1 MKKIIFLIL
10 CITLTITV
18 VMSDAAAREKK
29 GPKIRLGEFTGTD
42 SGSGTAADKTDSS
55 SPKGLTDDDVEFM
68 YRAGVFD
75 DEEPLGFFRQ
85 RISIGYNLFMI
96 SRHFIY
102 EYDGGG
108 LLVEREMERAYSHGI
123 AIQYHLGISLMRDYD
138 WRGNPILGV
147 NFLLDGSFGYGENN
161 IMTLG
166 LGGEVHF
173 LWIFKIAAG
182 VGYIK
187 SESTIFR
194 SGEYAPFYGQ
204 NKPVRNEKSG
214 ILPFIQFGISIPVSN
229 KYDVFALFSEFR
241 NEEGQGG
248 DRPFPDIEFFR
259 AGISWKF

>member
-10 CITLTITV
+10 CITLSITV
-18 VMSDAAAREKK
+18 VMSDAAAQEKK
-29 GPKIRLGEFTGTD
+29 GPRVRLGEFTGTD
-42 SGSGTAADKTDSS
+42 SGSDTAADKTDTS
-55 SPKGLTDDDVEFM
+55 SPKGLTDDDLELM
-68 YRAGVFD
+68 ARAGVFD
-75 DEEPLGFFRQ
+75 EDEPKFFRQ
-85 RISIGYNLFMI
+85 RFSIAYNMFMI
-96 SRHFIY
+96 FAGDHTT
-102 EYDGGG
+102 DGG
-108 LLVEREMERAYSHGI
+108 VTEVHNNTEYSPYGI
-123 AIQYHLGISLMRDYD
+123 AIQYQLGISLMRDYD